1 MKLWTNGVFHTLE
14 NETKT
19 YRSCVT
25 HHGHILSFNQD
36 DYKAYDEIIDLNGA
50 HVYPGFV
57 DAHLHILGYG
67 EKLNQVSLKNVG
79 NKQEAIHLI
88 TTYVHQGYITFYG
101 LEGDYIDKHDLNLIS
116 KDKPI
121 IIKYHDYHAY
131 IVNDYVLKTCQLA
144 NENNTLTLE
153 DMIKVNKRFLS
164 YTRHDLTQLIN
175 QAIQSLYQYGIT
187 GGHSDDLH
195 YFNGYDET
203 LHAFKDSLKQYPF
216 RTQLLIH
223 HLELDKHI
231 QANDPFLNID
241 QFLQLGPIKVFYDGT
256 LSSKTA
262 LINDNYKNSH
272 SNGSREHTIKN
283 FIKLVKKARSFNRPL
298 AIHVIGDQALDE
310 LLDILKTYPPTQ
322 GQFDRLIHASCIS
335 KKALAQLQDMAIT
348 IDIQP
353 QFIDSDFPKSFNLFS
368 KNPDYIYPF
377 KSLLNKGITLCGSSD
392 APVETPNPL
401 LGMYHAMHRNGLN
414 AFKDNDLE
422 KLSAY
427 EALKLYTT
435 YANIPTYH
443 HNNRGYL
450 KVGYIADFTIFKKDL
465 LTIDV
470 KNYLT
475 LKPYMTVINEQIVYK
490 KD

>member
-19 YRSCVT
+19 YSSCVT
-25 HHGHILSFNQD
+25 HHGHILSFNPN
-36 DYKAYDEIIDLNGA
+36 DYQTYEKIIDLNGA

-67 EKLNQVSLKNVG
+67 EKLNQVSLKNIKD
-79 NKQEAIHLI
+79 KQEAIKLI
-88 TTYVHQGYITFYG
+88 TTYVLQGYMTFYG
-101 LEGDYIDKHDLNLIS
+101 LEGDFIDKDDLNRIA
-116 KDKPI
+116 KDRPI

-131 IVNDYVLKTCQLA
+131 IANDYVLKTCNLKS
-144 NENNTLTLE
+144 ENNKLTLE
-153 DMIKVNKRFLS
+153 DMIKVNQRFLS
-164 YTRHDLTQLIN
+164 YTIDDLTKLIN

-203 LHAFKDSLKQYPF
+203 LYAFKKSLKQYPF

-223 HLELDKHI
+223 HLEFFKHT
-231 QANDPFLNID
+231 QSNDPFLNINN
-241 QFLQLGPIKVFYDGT
+241 FLQLGPIKIFYDGT

-262 LINDNYKNSH
+262 LMNHNYKHSK
-272 SNGSREHTIKN
+272 SNGTREHTINN
-283 FIKLVKKARSFNRPL
+283 FIALVKKIRSYHRPL

-310 LLDILKTYPPTQ
+310 LIDILKTYPPTQ
-322 GQFDRLIHASCIS
+322 GQLDRLIHASFIS
-335 KKALAQLQDMAIT
+335 NKALNLLQDMPIT

-353 QFIDSDFPKSFNLFS
+353 QFIDSDFPKGFTLLS

-377 KSLLNKGITLCGSSD
+377 KSLLNKGITICGSSD

-401 LGMYHAMHRNGLN
+401 LGMYHAITRKGLN
-414 AFKDNDLE
+414 MFKNNDLE
-422 KLSAY
+422 KLTRY

-465 LTIDV
+465 LTIDI
-470 KNYLT
+470 KDFLT
-475 LKPYMTVINEQIVYK
+475 LKPYMTVIDEQIVYK